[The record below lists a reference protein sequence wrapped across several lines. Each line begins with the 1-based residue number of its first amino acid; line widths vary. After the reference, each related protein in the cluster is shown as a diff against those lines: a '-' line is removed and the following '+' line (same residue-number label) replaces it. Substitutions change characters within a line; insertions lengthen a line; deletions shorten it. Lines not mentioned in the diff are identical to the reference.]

1 MNASSNVVVRAAL
14 PASAPIRPLGIYNG
28 GVVVAVNGVPRAI
41 NNNQLHQMGIDELF
55 AGHREILLLWPSP
68 RWPGWSA
75 AEVKQAIITA
85 CARLAPVAG
94 DILYDLGVRPRG
106 QKMRAVVAPKRVPL
120 SRFPS
125 RVIPFPE
132 PAPGLGDATDAP
144 SATSSLPKGPH
155 GV

>member
-1 MNASSNVVVRAAL
+1 MNANSNVVVRAAL

-41 NNNQLHQMGIDELF
+41 NNSELHQMGIDEMF

-106 QKMRAVVAPKRVPL
+106 QKMRAVVTPKRVPL
-120 SRFPS
+120 SRFPG
-125 RVIPFPE
+125 RVIPFPQPVAAPE
-132 PAPGLGDATDAP
+132 AAADAPGTPP
-144 SATSSLPKGPH
+144 SDPKGSRH
-155 GV
+155 V